1 MNKRQIASTV
11 VFYGLLGKDMY
22 HGAQI
27 RQGVYKVEVKFV
39 LMLEITLPFLNHHDD
54 PPQEFLVQMK
64 NQFTLW
70 VVVNMCKAKFFSHAL
85 RVL

>member
-1 MNKRQIASTV
+1 
-11 VFYGLLGKDMY
+11 MY

-27 RQGVYKVEVKFV
+27 RQGVCKVEVKFV
-39 LMLEITLPFLNHHDD
+39 LMPKTTLPFPNHHDD
-54 PPQEFLVQMK
+54 PPQEFLVQVK

-70 VVVNMCKAKFFSHAL
+70 ADVMCRIKFFSHTL